1 MTLSLSYIAF
11 ASALL
16 LVLGIVAFVD
26 AKKGIIPNSA
36 NLFLA
41 LLAIIWTFVFKEQT
55 WVLMLFGAL
64 LGGGMLLGLRLL
76 HKRTH
81 GIYGLGF
88 GDVKLMAAGG
98 ALLGPTYV
106 SYAIAIGAAVSLI
119 WVMVFKRNAQHSSPE
134 KIAFGPGLSIGIACC
149 WAYQVWRIYYG
160 Q

>member
-1 MTLSLSYIAF
+1 MYDIKYIAF
-11 ASALL
+11 AGALFC
-16 LVLGIVAFVD
+16 VLGIVAFVD
-26 AKKGIIPNSA
+26 VKKGIIPNTA
-36 NLFLA
+36 NLFLTG
-41 LLAIIWTFVFKEQT
+41 LAIIWTLILREQS
-55 WVLMLFGAL
+55 WMLMLSGAV
-64 LGGGMLLGLRLL
+64 LGGGMLWALRLL

-106 SYAIAIGAAVSLI
+106 SYAIALGAAVSLI
-119 WVMVFKRNAQHSSPE
+119 WVIVFKRNTLQPTPE

-149 WAYQVWRIYYG
+149 WAYQIWRVYYG